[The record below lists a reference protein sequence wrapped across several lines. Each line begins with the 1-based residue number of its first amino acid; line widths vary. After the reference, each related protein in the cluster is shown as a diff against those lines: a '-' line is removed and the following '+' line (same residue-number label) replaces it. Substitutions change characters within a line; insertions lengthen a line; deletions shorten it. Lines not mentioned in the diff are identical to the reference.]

1 MFKISLQ
8 LKYLDQD
15 IIFGIVY
22 ISYLIYRVIERVY
35 LSINNNY
42 VALIGDFNGRTA
54 DENDFFVS
62 TENHGNDATR
72 FIENDTVTLDKKNLN
87 IPPRGKD
94 ADAIKKTKTKKKRY
108 WKKLLECCRGNNLF
122 IVEMK
127 VNLYLEML
135 A

>member
-54 DENDFFVS
+54 DEDDVFFS
-62 TENHGNDATR
+62 SESR
-72 FIENDTVTLDKKNLN
+72 I
-87 IPPRGKD
+87 
-94 ADAIKKTKTKKKRY
+94 
-108 WKKLLECCRGNNLF
+108 
-122 IVEMK
+122 
-127 VNLYLEML
+127 
-135 A
+135 

>member
-72 FIENDTVTLDKKNLN
+72 FIENDTVTLDKKTMN

-94 ADAIKKTKTKKKRY
+94 ADAIKKQKQKK
-108 WKKLLECCRGNNLF
+108 NVQFSNT
-122 IVEMK
+122 
-127 VNLYLEML
+127 
-135 A
+135 

>member
-94 ADAIKKTKTKKKRY
+94 ADAIKKNKNKKKT
-108 WKKLLECCRGNNLF
+108 LLKESFRIL
-122 IVEMK
+122 
-127 VNLYLEML
+127 
-135 A
+135 

>member
-42 VALIGDFNGRTA
+42 VALIGDFNGWTA
-54 DENDFFVS
+54 DENDFFES

-94 ADAIKKTKTKKKRY
+94 ADAIKKNKNKKKT
-108 WKKLLECCRGNNLF
+108 LLKETFRIL
-122 IVEMK
+122 
-127 VNLYLEML
+127 
-135 A
+135 

>member
-72 FIENDTVTLDKKNLN
+72 FIENDTVTLDKKNHEYSTT
-87 IPPRGKD
+87 R
-94 ADAIKKTKTKKKRY
+94 KR
-108 WKKLLECCRGNNLF
+108 R
-122 IVEMK
+122 
-127 VNLYLEML
+127 
-135 A
+135 

>member
-108 WKKLLECCRGNNLF
+108 
-122 IVEMK
+122 
-127 VNLYLEML
+127 
-135 A
+135 